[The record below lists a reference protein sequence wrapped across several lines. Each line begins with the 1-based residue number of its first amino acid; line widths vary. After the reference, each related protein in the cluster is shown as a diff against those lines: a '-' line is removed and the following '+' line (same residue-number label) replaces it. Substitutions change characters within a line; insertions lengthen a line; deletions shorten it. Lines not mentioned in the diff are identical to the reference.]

1 MKTRVCLIYLFH
13 DCLLGKHSNHFKN
26 IKTSLKKDPFDIS
39 SVNDILYFTSKCLK
53 QTLEENNMKS
63 GTSSM
68 VLVFL
73 KHGQYVQYF
82 ASTHFKRSLKKSH
95 MKLGP

>member
-26 IKTSLKKDPFDIS
+26 IKTNLKKDPFDIS
-39 SVNDILYFTSKCLK
+39 SVNDILYFASKCLK
-53 QTLEENNMKS
+53 RTLEENNMKS
-63 GTSSM
+63 GTSNM

-73 KHGQYVQYF
+73 KHGPICPIFFFY
-82 ASTHFKRSLKKSH
+82 TI
-95 MKLGP
+95 